1 MTFHTVPKNNGVE
14 IKRILQDPC
23 GGRSGPQDIL
33 FCGKVIGSFNTFQV
47 TKVTAINTNM
57 QNMQP
62 KRKKK
67 KSEYWQRLEYWQ
79 PPLLSN
85 VTKIMLEEIGIHSVG
100 VLSYWKINWNGEKL
114 HLCILQLFQVDRC
127 TLESN
132 VQFW

>member
-67 KSEYWQRLEYWQ
+67 IRILAMLV
-79 PPLLSN
+79 PLLLSN

>member
-67 KSEYWQRLEYWQ
+67 IRILAMLV
-79 PPLLSN
+79 PLLLSN

-100 VLSYWKINWNGEKL
+100 VLSYWKINWNGENL